1 MLTDIAAIFC
11 LAYIVGLLF
20 TGFPGTVAGI
30 PLGAIVLLFSGVA
43 IAFLIRRIWRTAP
56 RAWVWLTAGLIGVVA
71 SLYFQIRIPQPSP
84 TDICH
89 WIPDQVAQTGS
100 RSGCESS
107 PQAKVGK
114 AVLQGKVM
122 TAPRLTRS
130 DRLQFELT
138 VTQLQPL
145 QDQPPQ
151 TSTPLSSA
159 LPHPAP
165 PDSQSVTGRV
175 YVTLPRSAG
184 EQLYPGLP
192 ITITG
197 SLYKP
202 KPANNPGGFDFAQY
216 LAQQGIFAGL
226 NGTQLI
232 YPAQAKPA
240 PPLFW
245 RIRQRI
251 VQTQEF
257 GLGSPEG
264 ALVSAMVMG
273 KTAVDVPYRIQD
285 QFKQTGLAHALA
297 ASGAQVSLLVGVILT
312 LTQRCSSKVRLGLG
326 TGILILYVGL
336 TGIEPSVL
344 RAGIMGFVALVAL
357 TAERKVKPLGSLLL
371 TATIL
376 LLIDPA
382 WIFDLGFQLSFL
394 ATLGLL
400 VTVPVLTKWLDW
412 LPSAITPMFAVP
424 IAAYIWTSPLLLWFT
439 GVVSPYSILVNVLVS
454 PLIAIISIGGMI
466 SAVAALVHPAV
477 GSVLAWVLYWPTHL
491 FLKIAEM
498 GSQLPGNIVA
508 VGTITPLQVGLLYGL
523 ILLVWQWR
531 RLHAY
536 WWLVMFVGLSLV
548 AVPAGYS
555 AANQSQITVL
565 ATTNQPVLVVQAKG
579 RTGLVH
585 AGNPKD
591 VQFTLLPFLQKQ
603 GVNQLNWAVAPSLNA
618 DETLAW
624 QQIVAA
630 KPIDL
635 FYSSP
640 DSGSTISTAAADQ
653 TSSEDPTATPVQQY
667 KSLLSQVKAKQG
679 VALPLS
685 IGHQIQ
691 LGSTTIEAINAK
703 PDIFRIQIDQ
713 QTWLWFDGVPAL
725 NRQPALVQRLGPV
738 DAIGWSGKALS
749 PKLLEQLN
757 PKVAILY
764 GDAIDPKTQQWLS
777 QHHVT
782 LHSIAQQGAIQWQ
795 PTGLTTVGSMD

>member
-20 TGFPGTVAGI
+20 TGFPGTFAGI
-30 PLGAIVLLFSGVA
+30 PLGAIVLLLSGVA
-43 IAFLIRRIWRTAP
+43 IAFSIRRVWRSAP
-56 RAWVWLTAGLIGVVA
+56 KAWVWLAAGLIGVAA
-71 SLYFQIRIPQPSP
+71 SLYFQMRIPQPSP

-89 WIPDQVAQTGS
+89 WIPDQVAQTTS
-100 RSGCESS
+100 SPGCESS
-107 PQAKVGK
+107 PLARSAK
-114 AVLQGKVM
+114 AQLQGKVM
-122 TAPRLTRS
+122 TTPRLTRS
-130 DRLQFELT
+130 DRLRFEFA

-145 QDQPPQ
+145 QAQSPP
-151 TSTPLSSA
+151 STPSSA
-159 LPHPAP
+159 ALLHSAP
-165 PDSQSVTGRV
+165 LAPQAVTGTV

-192 ITITG
+192 VTITG

-202 KPANNPGGFDFAQY
+202 SPANNPGGFDFAQY

-226 NGTQLI
+226 NGTHLT
-232 YPAQAKPA
+232 YPIQTKPA

-245 RIRQRI
+245 AIRQRI
-251 VQTQEF
+251 VQTQDF

-273 KTAVDVPYRIQD
+273 KTAVDVPYSIQD

-312 LTQRCSSKVRLGLG
+312 LTQRCSSQLRLGLG

-336 TGIEPSVL
+336 TGVEPSVL
-344 RAGIMGFVALVAL
+344 RAGIMGFVALIAL

-376 LLIDPA
+376 LLIHPD
-382 WIFDLGFQLSFL
+382 WIWNLGFQLSFL

-424 IAAYIWTSPLLLWFT
+424 IAAYLWTLPLMLWFT
-439 GVVSPYSILVNVLVS
+439 GVLSPYSILVNILVS

-466 SAVAALVHPAV
+466 SAVAALIHPGI
-477 GSVLAWVLYWPTHL
+477 GSFLAWILYWPTHL
-491 FLKIAEM
+491 FLKIAEI
-498 GSQLPGNIVA
+498 GSQLPGNIFA

-536 WWLVMFVGLSLV
+536 WWLAAFAGLSLV
-548 AVPAGYS
+548 AVPAGYT
-555 AANQSQITVL
+555 AVNQSQITVL

-585 AGNPKD
+585 AGDPKD
-591 VQFTLLPFLQKQ
+591 VQFTVVPFLQKQ

-635 FYSSP
+635 FYSSL
-640 DSGSTISTAAADQ
+640 DSGSTISAAPDAQ
-653 TSSEDPTATPVQQY
+653 TSPGEPTANPIQPY
-667 KSLLSQVKAKQG
+667 PALLNQVKAKQG

-685 IGHQIQ
+685 IGHKIQ
-691 LGSTTIEAINAK
+691 LGSITIEAINAK
-703 PDIFRIQIDQ
+703 PDIFRLQVDQ

-725 NRQPALVQRLGPV
+725 KRQPTLAQRLGPV

-749 PKLLEQLN
+749 PQLLERLN
-757 PKVAILY
+757 PNVAILF
-764 GDAIDPKTQQWLS
+764 GDTLDPQTQQWLS
-777 QHHVT
+777 QHHVS
-782 LHSIAQQGAIQWQ
+782 LHSIAQQGAIQWK
-795 PTGLTTVGSMD
+795 PTGFVNMGSVD